1 LREKSNHREGA
12 KSTKGNRIMGEEQLE
27 RLATV
32 LVDAAYKVHTS
43 LGPGLLES
51 AYQTCLAHELQR
63 RNIEVHREVP
73 FPVRYDGL
81 TLDAGFRVDLL
92 VANQIIVE
100 NKAVNALAPI
110 HQAQLL
116 TYLKLSGLKLG
127 FLINWNVPRIKNG
140 MKRMVNNLENSAT
153 PSRTWRLGGQ

>member
-1 LREKSNHREGA
+1 
-12 KSTKGNRIMGEEQLE
+12 
-27 RLATV
+27 
-32 LVDAAYKVHTS
+32 
-43 LGPGLLES
+43 
-51 AYQTCLAHELQR
+51 
-63 RNIEVHREVP
+63 
-73 FPVRYDGL
+73 
-81 TLDAGFRVDLL
+81 
-92 VANQIIVE
+92 VE
-100 NKAVNALAPI
+100 NKAVNTLAPI